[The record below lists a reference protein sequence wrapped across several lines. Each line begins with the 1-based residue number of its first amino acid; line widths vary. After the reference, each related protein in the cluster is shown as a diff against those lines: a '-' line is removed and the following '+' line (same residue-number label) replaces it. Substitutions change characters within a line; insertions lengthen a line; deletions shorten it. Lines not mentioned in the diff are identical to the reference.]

1 MIDLKSYSSF
11 EPILEHFE
19 KFDFQDYLD
28 KVSDKDII
36 NSINRDNLD
45 EFDFLNLL
53 SPKAQNHLE
62 MMAKISQKNYIRHFG
77 RTIGLYIPIYI
88 SNYCSSDCAYC
99 GFSKKNKIVRKHL
112 TKDEIEK
119 EAKEIAKTGIKHIL
133 LLTGESKKMANL
145 EYLLDAVEILKRYF
159 SSVSIEIYPME
170 TNEYRVLKKAGVDAL
185 TVYQEVY
192 DRKIYKEVHTSGE
205 KSNFLYRLNTPE
217 RGAKAGFRAISIG
230 SLFGLGEIRSEAFF
244 SGLHAK
250 YLMDKYLE
258 CEISLSLPRINHAE
272 GDFRPKYSLDDK
284 IFLQIMLAYRIYM
297 PMIGINISTRE
308 RADFR
313 DNLIGLGVTKL
324 SAGSKTDVGGYE
336 GKDVSTAQFDIS
348 DDRSVKEIVKAIK
361 HRGYQP
367 VFKDWMVEI
376 GAGEERGSEE

>member
-284 IFLQIMLAYRIYM
+284 TFLQIMLAYRIYM